1 MRSLYLKL
9 LSGLLIAIAFLI
21 MVPLRGETLSLTA
34 HARLLAGM
42 PASDVDS
49 SALPIEHSPQWIEAV
64 KGQTAAYFWN
74 LEEWG
79 TRKNQLNKEMA
90 KRGEIEHFLAHYLSE
105 AYFNTRHVLYLFGGP
120 DFCYPD
126 LFFPNMENMII
137 IGQESIGVFPDVNQY
152 LNRGILNER
161 MLEVGTSFAQIPFR
175 SYFVTQT
182 MNQEFYDYGIGTML
196 AVSIVLAGYD
206 LVDYQEIFLDKEG
219 ALQSKKTNSSI
230 PGIKIMYKK
239 DQDDKE
245 RAVYYFCMNLNQ
257 HKLLSRLI
265 IFIEKMEIDTA
276 FYKATSFA
284 TQSKELIPAN
294 QLALNHAKYIVQG
307 ESGIPYRDFNPD
319 QWQIKLFGIYARPYY
334 STQNISPSWG
344 LQKDLRDI
352 YIALIYLSGSE
363 KTMNIVKMIWE
374 AKVCAK
380 ALNIPIPLH
389 VTWEGILPMH
399 FDYGGQLVE
408 EQFKPYTSALQY
420 AIKKS

>member
-9 LSGLLIAIAFLI
+9 LHCLTITTAFLVI
-21 MVPLRGETLSLTA
+21 APLRGETLSLTA
-34 HARLLAGM
+34 HARLLAGIS
-42 PASDVDS
+42 ASDVDS
-49 SALPIEHSPQWIEAV
+49 FALPIEHSPQWKEAT

-74 LEEWG
+74 LGEWG
-79 TRKNQLNKEMA
+79 TRKNQLNKEMP
-90 KRGEIEHFLAHYLSE
+90 KRGEIEHFLAHHLSE
-105 AYFNTRHVLYLFGGP
+105 AYFNTRNVLYLFGGP

-137 IGQESIGVFPDVNQY
+137 VGQESIGSFPDVNQY

-161 MLEVGTSFAQIPFR
+161 MLEVGTSFGQVPFR

-182 MNQEFYDYGIGTML
+182 MNQEFNEYGIGTML
-196 AVSIVLAGYD
+196 AVSIALAGYE
-206 LVDYQEIFLDKEG
+206 LIGYQEIFLNKEG
-219 ALQSKKTNSSI
+219 KLRFKKTDSSI
-230 PGIKIMYKK
+230 SGIKIIYKK
-239 DQDDKE
+239 NQDDRE

-257 HKLLSRLI
+257 QKLISRLAT
-265 IFIEKMEIDTA
+265 FVKRMEIDTA

-284 TQSKELIPAN
+284 TQSGELAPAN

-319 QWQIKLFGIYARPYY
+319 EWQIKLFGIYARPYY
-334 STQNISPSWG
+334 STQNIAPFWG

-352 YIALIYLSGSE
+352 YIALICLSGSE
-363 KTMNIVKMIWE
+363 SALNIVKLIWD
-374 AKVCAK
+374 AQVCAK
-380 ALNIPIPLH
+380 ALNTPLPSH

-408 EQFKPYTSALQY
+408 EKFKPYTSALQY